1 MKKYLFI
8 AALVSILNLQLPSA
22 IAQTGEQQLNNQ
34 YRDAIRE
41 YLQKDI
47 ANRQRTMQRRAEQ
60 MLIALPNQQKLYD
73 ETYISIRTALVDG
86 TSQDGT
92 PELNYVF
99 DISYNCRH
107 FEGYTDDYPLG
118 VFNYDSSSSTT
129 SSAPPSASPSRY
141 SPPPTA

>member
-1 MKKYLFI
+1 MKKTLLL
-8 AALVSILNLQLPSA
+8 AALITIIFQFSTT

-41 YLQKDI
+41 YLQQDI

-92 PELNYVF
+92 PRAQL
-99 DISYNCRH
+99 C
-107 FEGYTDDYPLG
+107 L
-118 VFNYDSSSSTT
+118 
-129 SSAPPSASPSRY
+129 
-141 SPPPTA
+141 

>member
-8 AALVSILNLQLPSA
+8 AALVSILNLQLSSA
-22 IAQTGEQQLNNQ
+22 FAQTGEQQLNNQ

-86 TSQDGT
+86 TSQDGALT
-92 PELNYVF
+92 IAIY
-99 DISYNCRH
+99 R
-107 FEGYTDDYPLG
+107 
-118 VFNYDSSSSTT
+118 
-129 SSAPPSASPSRY
+129 AS
-141 SPPPTA
+141 

>member
-92 PELNYVF
+92 AP
-99 DISYNCRH
+99 SATSPR
-107 FEGYTDDYPLG
+107 P
-118 VFNYDSSSSTT
+118 SSKTSSTT

>member
-8 AALVSILNLQLPSA
+8 AALVSILNLQLSSA
-22 IAQTGEQQLNNQ
+22 FAQTGEQQLNNQ

-73 ETYISIRTALVDG
+73 ETYISISTTTPPTPYAPSA
-86 TSQDGT
+86 TS
-92 PELNYVF
+92 P
-99 DISYNCRH
+99 R
-107 FEGYTDDYPLG
+107 P
-118 VFNYDSSSSTT
+118 SSKTSSTT